1 MAAHAADIDSQREG
15 YAAALAALRAG
26 DDARYR
32 ENLVRLDGYVLR
44 GYVEY
49 EFLKDRIERTDAK
62 IIRDFIAIN
71 THTPLPDQLRQR
83 WLQSAAARGDWATF
97 MREYADVPGDTS
109 LACIYLEQRLRADD
123 RSAAVLQHVEQ
134 IWKSGQRQP
143 STCNAVFAQW
153 RRAGFLSTDKVWERI
168 GLAMDAREL
177 SLARDLAEY
186 LPPTERVWVERW
198 LAMHRDPARALTT
211 IDYPIETPVARMVV
225 RYGVVRL
232 AYRDS
237 DEAMRRWQELKRK
250 HEFFGEDENYV
261 LRFIGILAAQKR
273 SPSALKWLSAVSA
286 ESDDLSLKL
295 WRVYAALW
303 AGELDT
309 ARRFIAAL
317 PDGERDSTRWRYWSA
332 RIAERRGEEAA
343 AKPIYTSLAR
353 ERDYYGFLAA
363 DRIGADYA
371 MQHVSVDATPEEIA
385 KLETRSDILAAR
397 ELYTLGEIVDAR
409 RQWQWAVRN
418 LGDRELQVAAVIA
431 RQWGWH
437 DRAIQAVVK
446 SGHPDDLELRF
457 PVIYR
462 DVIEANATKYNID
475 SGWIYGVVRQES
487 AFVVDARSDAGALG
501 LMQLLPSTGRAGLR
515 QLRLRTRV
523 EDALLSVEQN
533 VQLGVNYLKQVLN
546 RYNGNQVLATAAYN
560 AGPNR
565 VSGWIPDA
573 TIDADVWIETI
584 PYNETRGYVKNVL
597 AFAAVYEYRLGKK
610 PTRLTTR
617 MPAVAPRAVDGAS

>member
-62 IIRDFIAIN
+62 IIRDFIATN

-134 IWKSGQRQP
+134 IWKPGQRQP

-177 SLARDLAEY
+177 SLVRDLSEY
-186 LPPTERVWVERW
+186 LPLAERVWVERW

-211 IDYPIETPVARMVV
+211 IDHPIETPVARMVV

-462 DVIEANATKYNID
+462 DVIEANATKYDID